1 MSRRDRIL
9 TIAVHAVGAAPLLWL
24 CAASAL
30 SWATGAPDAAGLR
43 EQFSALA
50 NISMVALL
58 ATLACTPLNIV
69 FGWKRPLRFR
79 RALGLY
85 FFGYAV
91 THAGA
96 FAADS
101 GFAPAGIWATTTA
114 QAFLIWGALAV
125 LVSVPLAATANRWS
139 MRRLGRRWKTLHRIT
154 YVVAV
159 FSVVH
164 TALIPGDPG
173 EALLPGA
180 ILALLLAIRL
190 PSVRSWFVSR
200 RQSHPALVAS
210 GVA

>member
-1 MSRRDRIL
+1 MSRHDRIV
-9 TIAVHAVGAAPLLWL
+9 TIAVHALGAAPLVWL

-30 SWATGAPDAAGLR
+30 SWASGAPDAAGLR

-69 FGWKRPLRFR
+69 FGWRRPLRVR

-85 FFGYAV
+85 FFAYAV

-101 GFAPAGIWATTTA
+101 GFAPARLWATTAA
-114 QAFLIWGALAV
+114 QAFLTWGALAV
-125 LVSVPLAATANRWS
+125 LLSVPLAVTANRWS
-139 MRRLGRRWKTLHRIT
+139 MRRLGRRWKTLHRMT

-159 FSVVH
+159 FSVIH
-164 TALIPGDPG
+164 TALIPGEPA

-180 ILALLLAIRL
+180 VLAVLFAIRV
-190 PSVRSWFVSR
+190 PPVRSWFISR
-200 RQSHPALVAS
+200 RMGHPPRMAHGPA
-210 GVA
+210 